1 MEFNYQG
8 VNSTGQNLE
17 GVIEA
22 ESELDA
28 KRQLHNNGI
37 TITSLEKQSDFLK
50 MEFNFG
56 TGVTLK
62 DIVLLSRQLASLFN
76 AQISALRVFALLSE
90 EVENPKLQQV
100 LYSIVTDL
108 ESGSTLSGAMQ
119 KHPNVFGPFYVNM
132 VVSGEETGRL
142 PQTFEYLADYL
153 ERNYELTSKA
163 KSALTYPAFVIST
176 FVGVMIL
183 MLTYII
189 PKVGVILTESGQ
201 ELPAYTKAVLGA
213 SAFLV
218 NYGFI
223 MLAIVLLALGGAI
236 YWIRQPAG
244 KKAFA
249 NFALHVPYLG
259 EMYRKIYLSR
269 FADNMHTML
278 GSGIS
283 MIRALEITKE
293 VIGNRIY
300 ESILAE
306 TIEEVRSGKAL
317 SESLSNYPDY
327 MPSVL
332 VQMTKVGEETGRIGD
347 ILSTLAD
354 YYKRE
359 VNNAV
364 DALVS
369 LIEPAMIVFL
379 GLGVGTLLASVLMP
393 IYNISTGI

>member
-1 MEFNYQG
+1 MEFKYLG
-8 VNSTGQNLE
+8 TDAGGQVLK

-22 ESELDA
+22 DTELEA
-28 KRQLHNNGI
+28 KRILHNNGV
-37 TITSLEKQSDFLK
+37 TITSLDKSFSIDTIEI
-50 MEFNFG
+50 NFG
-56 TGVTLK
+56 TGVSSK

-90 EVENPKLQQV
+90 ESDNTKLQAV
-100 LYSIVTDL
+100 LYQIVTDL
-108 ESGSTLSGAMQ
+108 ESGSTLSAALE
-119 KHPNVFGPFYVNM
+119 KHPKIFTPFYVNM

-176 FVGVMIL
+176 FFGVMIL

-189 PKVGVILTESGQ
+189 PKVGVILVESGQ
-201 ELPAYTKAVLGA
+201 ELPTYTKIVLGV
-213 SAFLV
+213 SSFLI
-218 NYGFI
+218 NYGF
-223 MLAIVLLALGGAI
+223 VLLAILILAIGVAI
-236 YWIRQPAG
+236 YLFKQPGG

-269 FADNMHTML
+269 FSDNMYTML
-278 GSGIS
+278 DSGIS
-283 MIRALEITKE
+283 MIRALEITQA

-300 ESILAE
+300 ESILEDA
-306 TIEEVRSGKAL
+306 IEHVRAGKPL

-327 MPSVL
+327 IPSVL
-332 VQMTKVGEETGRIGD
+332 IQMVRVGEETGRIGD
-347 ILSTLAD
+347 ILKTLSD
-354 YYKRE
+354 YYTRE
-359 VNNAV
+359 VKNAV